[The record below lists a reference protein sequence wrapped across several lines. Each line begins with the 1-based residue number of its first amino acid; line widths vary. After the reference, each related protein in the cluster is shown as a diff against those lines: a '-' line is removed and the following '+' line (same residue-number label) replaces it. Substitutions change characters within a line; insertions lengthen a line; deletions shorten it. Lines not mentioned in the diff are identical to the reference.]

1 MREFLNYGTDSLRKQ
16 QALFANFFVVQ
27 NRLQTAGEKVQTEIS
42 MRQWHLLAMMKACE
56 GNKTLTDVGRLMGCS
71 RQNVKNLAV
80 ALNKKGFVE
89 FVYGANNSVMLEMTE
104 KATAYLSSMTE
115 RHCEVLSRLFSS
127 FSEKEIDM
135 LFELNYKL
143 LGGLEQVE
151 KYADGCK
158 GDNA

>member
-1 MREFLNYGTDSLRKQ
+1 M
-16 QALFANFFVVQ
+16 
-27 NRLQTAGEKVQTEIS
+27 
-42 MRQWHLLAMMKACE
+42 LAMMKACE

-89 FVYGANNSVMLEMTE
+89 FVYGANNSVMLEITE
-104 KATAYLSSMTE
+104 KANEYLSSMTE

-135 LFELNYKL
+135 LFELNDKL
-143 LGGLEQVE
+143 LNGLEQVE